1 MSKDNLE
8 SARKQLDLIL
18 GFFARV
24 DTKLSVVLGLD
35 LGMLGLL
42 LSKVPDDLTKLPYWL
57 WIVALFFV
65 AAMILSLTFLYSGS
79 FPNVNGGDQ
88 SLVFF
93 RAIAKKQPD
102 AFVREYKALT
112 EESLTDDLLH
122 QAWRNAVILDK
133 KFSHLKSAY
142 IATVFGL
149 VPWSISLFEFIR
161 TASPVRH

>member
-8 SARKQLDLIL
+8 NARKQLDLIL
-18 GFFARV
+18 SFFARV

-42 LSKVPDDLTKLPYWL
+42 LSNVPDDLARIPSWV
-57 WIVALFFV
+57 WISALFFA
-65 AAMILSLTFLYSGS
+65 AAMILSLIFLYSGS

-88 SLVFF
+88 SPVFF
-93 RAIAKKQPD
+93 RAISKKKVD

-142 IATVFGL
+142 IATVFGV
-149 VPWSISLFEFIR
+149 VPWSISLLEFIR
-161 TASPVRH
+161 ASPIRH